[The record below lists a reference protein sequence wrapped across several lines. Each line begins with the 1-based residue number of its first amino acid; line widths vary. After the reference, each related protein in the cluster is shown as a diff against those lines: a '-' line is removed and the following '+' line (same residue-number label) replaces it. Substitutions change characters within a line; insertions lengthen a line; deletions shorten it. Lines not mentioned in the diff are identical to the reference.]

1 VNALRLERGDCKCAK
16 YAKVIASYEE
26 IKEKAKDEVVF
37 MARFELEN
45 NKATLKELRESVRFF
60 SSENE

>member
-1 VNALRLERGDCKCAK
+1 
-16 YAKVIASYEE
+16 
-26 IKEKAKDEVVF
+26 

-60 SSENE
+60 SSENEQLRGKLEDEQRLKGEQIGEI